1 MNQSNHKTILIVE
14 DERSLRKALHDKLL
28 LEGFTV
34 LEATDGEAGLALAL
48 SKHPHLILLDIIMLK
63 MDGLTMLKKLR
74 EDDWGKAVPVIML
87 TNLSDAAKIAE
98 SQKSN
103 VFDYLVKTDWSLEYV
118 VDKVR
123 QKLNMT

>member
-14 DERSLRKALHDKLL
+14 DERSLLKALHDKLL

-34 LEATDGEAGLALAL
+34 LEAPDGEAGLAVAL
-48 SKHPHLILLDIIMLK
+48 STHPHLILLDIIMPK
-63 MDGLTMLKKLR
+63 MDGLTMLKELR
-74 EDDWGKAVPVIML
+74 EDDWGKTVPVIML
-87 TNLSDAAKIAE
+87 TNLSDAAKIEE